1 MIQLEQLYQYY
12 LQHPKVITDSRK
24 IEQGCLFFALKG
36 PNFDGNKYATDA
48 LKNGAAYAI
57 VDDPQY
63 QKGKT
68 YLLVE
73 DVLETLQALA
83 RHHRQQLEIP
93 VIAITG
99 SNGKTTT
106 KELLSLVMS
115 SHYRTHFTKGNFNNH
130 IGVPLTLLAMPLDTE
145 VAIIEMGANH
155 LEEIALLCSIALPS
169 HGLITNIGKAHLEG
183 FGGVEGVKKGKGE
196 LFDFLAEH
204 NGLAFVNRDELYL
217 TDLAKAVRH
226 QLFYV
231 QSEKLD
237 PDEDDYQTE
246 LVGVTP
252 FVRVAFLNE
261 VGGRTEVASQLVGV
275 YNFQN
280 IQTAVVL
287 GRYFKVP
294 SVKIKAAI
302 EGYLP
307 QNNRSQLIEK
317 STNTYL
323 LDAYNANPTSMENA
337 LAYFAKVKAE
347 NKVAVL
353 GDMLELGEYSETEHQ
368 KVLESAVANSFS
380 AILLVGKAFGALMLN
395 DKLTNVYQ
403 FENVAKLKEWL
414 DQRVFENT
422 HFLIK
427 GSRGIRLEEIL
438 K

>member
-183 FGGVEGVKKGKGE
+183 FCGVEGVKKGKGE